1 MAQVATPAAGPGPTV
16 TRASASRRG
25 WKARILPLLRYL
37 QRNPSLAA
45 GIILLAGLLLF
56 VVVGELTYP
65 TERYRPLSAD
75 VRLSPGRYL
84 TKDAAGRESHTVYP
98 FGTDTQGRD
107 IYAVMIKGIQLTLRI
122 GLIAGIIGLGVGT
135 FLAFVAAY
143 YGGWVDAAI
152 RTVVDVGLTI
162 PGLLILI
169 LIAVNVKSGLTVDQ
183 MGLAVATVA
192 WTYPARTIRA
202 QVLVMREQLYVE
214 IARLSGVSGLG
225 IVFKEMMPNLM
236 PYLAASFVGAVGA
249 AVLASIGLEAL
260 GLGPFDSPT
269 LGMTVYFNIVF
280 SSVLVGMWWWLIP
293 PIAAMA
299 IIFVGLFLVAS
310 GLDEWANPR
319 LRMRV

>member
-1 MAQVATPAAGPGPTV
+1 MAQATTPAAGPEPAVARADAGRNGK
-16 TRASASRRG
+16 TRV
-25 WKARILPLLRYL
+25 LPFLRYL
-37 QRNPSLAA
+37 RRNPALAW
-45 GIILLAGLLLF
+45 GIALLGALLLF
-56 VVVGELTYP
+56 VVIGELTYP

-75 VRLSPGRYL
+75 VRLAPSA
-84 TKDAAGRESHTVYP
+84 KYP

-107 IYAVMIKGIQLTLRI
+107 ILAVMIKGVPLTLRI
-122 GLIAGIIGLGVGT
+122 GLVAGIIGLGIGT
-135 FLAFVAAY
+135 ILAFVAAY
-143 YGGWVDAAI
+143 YGGWVDAGI

-169 LIAVNVKSGLTVDQ
+169 LIAVNVSGDLSVDQ
-183 MGLAVATVA
+183 MALAVATVA
-192 WTYPARTIRA
+192 WTHPARTIRA

-214 IARLSGVSGLG
+214 IARLSGVSGMG

-236 PYLAASFVGAVGA
+236 PYLAASFVSAVGA

-280 SSVLVGMWWWLIP
+280 SSIVVGMWWWLIP

-299 IIFVGLFLVAS
+299 IIFVGLFLIAS

-319 LRMRV
+319 LRQRT